1 MPEIEIR
8 TADESDL
15 PAVRELLAETVSDA
29 TSLSWVQSRSTRV
42 ACLSSRVVGIAVVD
56 RTFFGNAFVQML
68 RVKDDNRRQG
78 IGGALIRDLAHHRTT
93 EKLFT
98 STNLSNHPMQTLLSK
113 LGWESA
119 GIVYGLD
126 DGDPELLYRAPTK
139 TVQ

>member
-1 MPEIEIR
+1 LLVVISGNLSI
-8 TADESDL
+8 
-15 PAVRELLAETVSDA
+15 PALGSLIVRGRVPQP
-29 TSLSWVQSRSTRV
+29 SLTER
-42 ACLSSRVVGIAVVD
+42 
-56 RTFFGNAFVQML
+56 VQML

-126 DGDPELLYRAPTK
+126 DGDPELFYRAPTK